1 MPGSGVR
8 GWSRGGEGSR
18 VEPRAGEE
26 DREAGL
32 VRRGERGWRGQ
43 GREGGNGGQFG
54 VGEREEERRLFLGE
68 GD

>member
-1 MPGSGVR
+1 M
-8 GWSRGGEGSR
+8 
-18 VEPRAGEE
+18 EPRAGEE